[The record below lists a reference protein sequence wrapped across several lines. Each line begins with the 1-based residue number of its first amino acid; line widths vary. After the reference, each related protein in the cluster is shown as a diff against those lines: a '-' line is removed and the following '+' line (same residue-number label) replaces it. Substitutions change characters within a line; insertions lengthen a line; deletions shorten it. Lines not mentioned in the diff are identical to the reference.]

1 MRNFKRVAIVAKEN
15 NQKLS
20 DLLGIKGEYEAF
32 CVNELGLLLATTW
45 RNEKPYTQKVI
56 EQNRGLM
63 AKADK
68 LKSNTEK
75 LIKKRKL

>member
-1 MRNFKRVAIVAKEN
+1 VAIVAKEN

-20 DLLGIKGEYEAF
+20 DLLGVNDEYASF
-32 CVNELGLLLATTW
+32 CLNELGLYLATVW
-45 RNEKPYTQKVI
+45 RNEKPYKQKVM

-68 LKSNTEK
+68 LKRNTEK
-75 LIKKRKL
+75 LKKDK